1 MKQRQRLRLRSHS
14 LFDTFITAG
23 VKSWALLYGVM
34 LSNQKKF
41 LRRSLKLFFFLLK
54 RRTPCHSVYMFYAKQ
69 QRIRAWALTPTIDQN
84 SHCYNTLPVFLLC
97 CLFFP
102 WKRIIKKTSATA
114 RAKEKVSAR
123 EKGRGCREIV
133 FIACGRWMMAQHKNP
148 TKASRWSL
156 CDSKTPNVRWRFL
169 PVTYES
175 YLSKQRQE
183 LAGWYANE
191 AALLRWQIMLKK

>member
-1 MKQRQRLRLRSHS
+1 MEQRQRLRLRSHS

-69 QRIRAWALTPTIDQN
+69 QRIRAWALTLTIDQN
-84 SHCYNTLPVFLLC
+84 SQRYNTLPVFLLC

-133 FIACGRWMMAQHKNP
+133 FIACGRWMMARHKNP

-156 CDSKTPNVRWRFL
+156 CDSKTPNVRWRFFTSDL
-169 PVTYES
+169 WK
-175 YLSKQRQE
+175 LSVKTKARVS
-183 LAGWYANE
+183 
-191 AALLRWQIMLKK
+191 RMIC